1 MAGKILGFPK
11 ETAYIIVGAIIL
23 CLIGVTCCIVGWCC
37 WRRRKQNL
45 QAGQS
50 MKTTLEELHRVRS
63 KKSEQSLMIPEKNGR
78 SNSNVTAGGE
88 ATTQMSTA
96 VAARPGVDKTQSV
109 QAYTPPIANS
119 TNVNGASVSVED
131 SNINDKN
138 NDGQKKK

>member
-1 MAGKILGFPK
+1 
-11 ETAYIIVGAIIL
+11 
-23 CLIGVTCCIVGWCC
+23 
-37 WRRRKQNL
+37 
-45 QAGQS
+45 
-50 MKTTLEELHRVRS
+50 
-63 KKSEQSLMIPEKNGR
+63 MIPEKNGR